1 MNTKRQITC
10 QKMLIS
16 HCLNLRKEVAENCQ
30 GVVTVKDIWFIHAIP
45 GVFCGFSHLH
55 YYYPYLL
62 SSNTPVKHAAFYH
75 SVL

>member
-16 HCLNLRKEVAENCQ
+16 HCLNLRTEVAENCQ
-30 GVVTVKDIWFIHAIP
+30 EVVTVKDTWFIYAIP

-55 YYYPYLL
+55 YYSLHL
-62 SSNTPVKHAAFYH
+62 FSSNTPVKRAFYH
-75 SVL
+75 YVL